1 MRKPEDGKKVYDNIE
16 IPAELNDVVNNAI
29 HSMDKEKSL
38 KKHRSAQYRKDLQV
52 LRYSRGSAARLHD
65 NRSQHK

>member
-38 KKHRSAQYRKDLQV
+38 KKHRSRNTV
-52 LRYSRGSAARLHD
+52 RIFRYCGT
-65 NRSQHK
+65 

>member
-38 KKHRSAQYRKDLQV
+38 KKELLSLPV
-52 LRYSRGSAARLHD
+52 
-65 NRSQHK
+65 